1 MKLMELPSHFKLHL
15 LDQQEHLQHLSLLE
29 TAYVVGLD
37 AEWQP
42 NSGGQPKAALIQL
55 AIHTHQSGDHVLL
68 LVSV

>member
-1 MKLMELPSHFKLHL
+1 MELPSHFKLHL
-15 LDQQEHLQHLSLLE
+15 LDQQEHLQHLFLLE